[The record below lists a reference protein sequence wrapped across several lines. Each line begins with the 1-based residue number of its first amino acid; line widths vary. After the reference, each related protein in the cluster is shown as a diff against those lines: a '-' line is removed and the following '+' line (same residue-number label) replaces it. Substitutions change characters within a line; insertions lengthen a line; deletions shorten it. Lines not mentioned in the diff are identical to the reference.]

1 MRKSVIA
8 GLAVAGMLAAAG
20 LLAWAQE
27 DEDEDEANPA
37 GLAKVLPEASV
48 SLEQGLKAS
57 EREGK
62 PISAKYELADGGLQ
76 LSVYTTRGDRFEEV
90 IVDHKSGAIEKA
102 EPITE
107 GGDLKDAQA
116 QGQAM
121 AQAKRPLDQ
130 AVEEAAKANGGFR
143 AVRAIPSL
151 KGGHPVAEVT
161 LMQGDNV
168 KRVSEKLD

>member
-8 GLAVAGMLAAAG
+8 GLAMAGMLAAAG
-20 LLAWAQE
+20 LLAWAQ
-27 DEDEDEANPA
+27 EDEDEANPA

-62 PISAKYELADGGLQ
+62 PISAKYELDDGALQ
-76 LSVYTTRGDRFEEV
+76 LSVYTMKGDRFEEV

-107 GGDLKDAQA
+107 GDDLKDARA
-116 QGQAM
+116 QDQAM
-121 AQAKRPLDQ
+121 AQAKRSLDQ

-168 KRVSEKLD
+168 KQVSEKLD

>member
-8 GLAVAGMLAAAG
+8 GLAMAGMLAAAG
-20 LLAWAQE
+20 LLAWAQ
-27 DEDEDEANPA
+27 EDEDEANPA

-48 SLEQGLKAS
+48 SLEQGLKAG

-62 PISAKYELADGGLQ
+62 PISGKYEIEDGALQ
-76 LSVYTTRGDRFEEV
+76 LSVYTAKGNQFEEV

-107 GGDLKDAQA
+107 GDDLKDAQA

-151 KGGHPVAEVT
+151 KNGHPVADVT

-168 KRVSEKLD
+168 KQVSEKLD

>member
-8 GLAVAGMLAAAG
+8 GLAMAGTLAAAG
-20 LLAWAQE
+20 LLAWAQ
-27 DEDEDEANPA
+27 EDEDEANPA

-48 SLEQGLKAS
+48 SLEQGLKAG

-62 PISAKYELADGGLQ
+62 PISGKYEIEDGALQ
-76 LSVYTTRGDRFEEV
+76 LSVYTAKGNQFEEV
-90 IVDHKSGAIEKA
+90 IVDHKSGAITKA

-143 AVRAIPSL
+143 PVRVIPSL

-161 LMQGDNV
+161 LMQGDDV
-168 KRVSEKLD
+168 KQVSEKLD